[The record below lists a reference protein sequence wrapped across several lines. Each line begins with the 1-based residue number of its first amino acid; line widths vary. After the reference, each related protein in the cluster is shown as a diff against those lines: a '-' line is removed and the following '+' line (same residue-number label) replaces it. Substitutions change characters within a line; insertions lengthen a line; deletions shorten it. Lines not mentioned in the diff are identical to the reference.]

1 MTLENQLTPVTK
13 ITMRKLP
20 LDQETTEIN
29 IERDLGRQDG
39 AKSTWQLFLSDD
51 EMIQLEDM
59 VSSYNRAFVD
69 Y

>member
-13 ITMRKLP
+13 IKMRRVP
-20 LDQETTEIN
+20 LDQETTEIT
-29 IERDLGRQDG
+29 IERDIGRPDG
-39 AKSTWQLFLSDD
+39 AKSTWQMFFSDD

-59 VSSYNRAFVD
+59 ISTYNRAFVE